1 MARNVRVVT
10 GPRPTG
16 EIERAQE
23 FADALM
29 ARSLRPRGPEQ
40 RGPVQV
46 TMSPWE
52 GIAQLGEAAIGAS
65 SQKYARKLAEAEQ
78 ERLRAANEQLVGQ
91 LGGYKD
97 APRRIED
104 RAPMANFGQPTGA
117 PIDLPEDMRVPT
129 DKAEKLA
136 AAIAGMDP
144 GAANSALSGVSLQ
157 RLLADPEAEEAY
169 TLTPGSARYKGDRMI
184 TERPAEAK
192 QPGLPE
198 GMRMNPQT
206 GQPEWIPGYLEAKER
221 LAAAGRSS
229 TNITYDPDGSNRYGA
244 PPPGYYRPDPS
255 QPNVAQMPGGPAAL
269 ESQQTREKDQA
280 RRESQTIKAQGVIGE
295 IDKAL
300 GIVSPRTAGLMG
312 AATRNMAPFEGAGTD
327 ARTLAAT
334 VETIQA
340 NLGFDELAKMRQ
352 ESPTGG
358 ALGPVAVQELVALRA
373 TVANLDPNLPAD
385 VLKKNLE
392 KVKTHYGRWLMTTQ
406 GQMPP
411 PLEAAGGQAP
421 GVGQFGLPPADEAL
435 IGQFLNQGQ

>member
-1 MARNVRVVT
+1 MVRNVQLVT
-10 GPRPTG
+10 GPRYSPQN
-16 EIERAQE
+16 RAE
-23 FADALM
+23 AMADALT
-29 ARSLRPRGPEQ
+29 ARSLRPRTPQQG
-40 RGPVQV
+40 GPVQV
-46 TMSPWE
+46 AMSPWE
-52 GIAQLGEAAIGAS
+52 GVAQLGEALLAR
-65 SQKYARKLAEAEQ
+65 KTTNYADKLAEAER
-78 ERLRAANEQLVGQ
+78 ERVQAANQQLVGQ

-104 RAPMANFGQPTGA
+104 RAPMPGFGQPTGA
-117 PIDLPEDMRVPT
+117 PIELPEDMRVPT
-129 DKAEKLA
+129 EKAEKLA

-144 GAANSALSGVSLQ
+144 SAANAALSGVSLQ

-169 TLTPGSARYKGDRMI
+169 TLAPGAARYKGNRVI
-184 TERPAEAK
+184 AERPSAEK
-192 QPGLPE
+192 GPDLPE
-198 GMRMNPQT
+198 GMRLNAQ

-229 TNITYDPDGSNRYGA
+229 TNITYDPDGSNRYG
-244 PPPGYYRPDPS
+244 PPPAGYYRPDPS
-255 QPNVAQMPGGPAAL
+255 QPNVAQMPGGPAAI
-269 ESQQTREKDQA
+269 ESQAARDKDQA
-280 RRESQTIKAQGVIGE
+280 RRESQAIKAQGVIGE

-312 AATRNMAPFEGAGTD
+312 AATRNIAPFEGAGTD

-358 ALGPVAVQELVALRA
+358 ALGQVAVQELVALRA
-373 TVANLDPNLPAD
+373 TIANLDPNLPAD

-392 KVKTHYGRWLMTTQ
+392 KVKMHYGRWLMTTQ

-411 PLEAAGGQAP
+411 PLGAP
-421 GVGQFGLPPADEAL
+421 AQNPSVGQFGLPPADEAL